1 MEHREELISNTL
13 RANGENRILLSESDS
28 GTLIEMECYRILEEI
43 KKIIRD
49 DDLSDKECF
58 YRIEKLVCL
67 FESNGIDSGA
77 RHDF

>member
-1 MEHREELISNTL
+1 MKTGEEIILNTL
-13 RANGENRILLSESDS
+13 RSDDENRILLSDS

-67 FESNGIDSGA
+67 FESNGIDSGS